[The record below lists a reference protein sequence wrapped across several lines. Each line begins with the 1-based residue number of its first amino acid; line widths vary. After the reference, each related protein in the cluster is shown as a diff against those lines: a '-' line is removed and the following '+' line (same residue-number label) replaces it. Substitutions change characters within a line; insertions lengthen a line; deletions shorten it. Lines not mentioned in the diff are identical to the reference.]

1 VHSLDC
7 CSEQKLSGCN
17 SLLRGEIRAIGGQPV
32 SSPQTITDAV
42 LQLEALL
49 SKLEPVVANAMKDI
63 NDKKLVNQGSR
74 NFIFLVAFTI
84 SSSPTV

>member
-1 VHSLDC
+1 M
-7 CSEQKLSGCN
+7 
-17 SLLRGEIRAIGGQPV
+17 